1 MKKKSKEV
9 LADCA
14 LALVAAAMFGTALGC
29 VIVTKDECNLLR
41 RQVGQAML
49 EVSNLQTAQEDEMY
63 RLEQVEAEQER
74 MKENVEANNRKYAAE
89 MGILA
94 RCVEAEAENQSIDVK
109 RAVISVILNR
119 VDDDAWPNTISE
131 VIADPYEFATYWNGR
146 MDEITPAAVHMRQSA
161 LKWRTDPIRDC
172 STLIWT
178 STLPTV
184 RHMPR
189 WVICISA
196 QNKKMAPTKKVDA
209 KVSRDTQ
216 KL

>member
-63 RLEQVEAEQER
+63 RLEQVESEQGR
-74 MKENVEANNRKYAAE
+74 MKENVEANNQKYAAE
-89 MGILA
+89 IEMLA
-94 RCVEAEAENQSIDVK
+94 RCVEAEAGNQSIDVK

-119 VDDDAWPNTISE
+119 TEDADWPDTISE

-146 MDEITPAAVHMRQSA
+146 MNEVEPSISTYEAISLEMETRSYQGLYYFDMDKYLQYGTPY
-161 LKWRTDPIRDC
+161 
-172 STLIWT
+172 
-178 STLPTV
+178 
-184 RHMPR
+184 
-189 WVICISA
+189 
-196 QNKKMAPTKKVDA
+196 KKMGDLYFSTK
-209 KVSRDTQ
+209 
-216 KL
+216 